1 MSQTI
6 ITLAFEQWKAQ
17 QAVSGAPVLL
27 DGFVLAN
34 VPGLDPAAPINRSE
48 GLPPAAQI
56 VHRQDVS
63 QAGVINENAVA
74 YSVTLGADVGDFA
87 FNWIGLINKAT
98 NTVAMIVHAPV
109 QQKVKN
115 AAGQQG
121 NVLTRS
127 FVMEYN
133 GAQAETQIT
142 TPAETW
148 QIDFTARL
156 GGVDERQRV
165 ENVDIYGAAAF
176 FDNGYLVT
184 KSGSSYSIAPGVGY
198 VAGLRTQL
206 AASQP
211 LTVTTK
217 PVKVWLDVCFK
228 GTLTSVWGV
237 ETAIKVAVTLADYV
251 ADGRQHYVFA
261 VASIDAA
268 GTVTDLRPKGSLADQ
283 SGASAYARKD
293 RNLSD
298 LDNIPKAREALKLK
312 GAALLDVGAAAGMV
326 AAGDDSRIVNAVPN
340 KRKINGHPLT
350 DDFDI
355 TASDVKALAVT
366 SVRALP
372 NPSAG
377 NVGNANDLPTN
388 SVSFVYSTA
397 PNSPELTGTLL
408 DFAGGANDY
417 NIQLAASYSGGSK
430 FKFRTK
436 NGDPSSKVWNPWYEF
451 YHTGNKPTASDV
463 NAIPD
468 GLSGSGTNAPA
479 WNAKSG
485 LYLLQMDGSSQM
497 VVHLCSGVG
506 STRALQIKADYR
518 NRSISYRS
526 SRDGFGFESDWSD
539 FYTTTNKPS
548 AADVGALSTGG
559 GAMTG
564 AITGVYKE
572 SSSWADQYS
581 TKAPFYD
588 DYTSTAG
595 SAYRPVI
602 KQRAT
607 TTGNSWAF
615 SMGTL
620 VSGGALSWH
629 LHIRGSSGLDINHR
643 WATDGN
649 YYAPNQ
655 VIPANYANLDARYL
669 VKSSAVQGVRLSG
682 RTYIGGR
689 GGTLRAPAGCVFT
702 AIGDFGADDG
712 YGEYSALQV
721 NINGTWATVSG
732 P

>member
-127 FVMEYN
+127 FVMEYS

-211 LTVTTK
+211 LTLNTK

-237 ETAIKVAVTLADYV
+237 ETVIKVAASLADYV

-293 RNLSD
+293 MNLSD
-298 LDNIPKAREALKLK
+298 LDSIPKAREALKLK
-312 GAALLDVGAAAGMV
+312 GASLLDVGTAAGTV
-326 AAGDDSRIVNAVPN
+326 AAGDDPRIVNAVPN
-340 KRKINGHPLT
+340 TRKINGHQLNG
-350 DDFDI
+350 DFDI
-355 TASDVKALAVT
+355 TAGDVKALAVT
-366 SVRALP
+366 TVRAQI
-372 NPSAG
+372 NPSTG
-377 NVGNANDLPTN
+377 NVGDTNDLPAN
-388 SVSFVYSTA
+388 SASFVYENV
-397 PNSPELTGTLL
+397 PNSPPFTGSLL
-408 DFAGGANDY
+408 DFSGLGGGYNVQIAARYAN
-417 NIQLAASYSGGSK
+417 QGERVA
-430 FKFRTK
+430 FRTR
-436 NGDPSSKVWNPWYEF
+436 NGDAKSWNTWHEF
-451 YHTGNKPTASDV
+451 YHTGNKP
-463 NAIPD
+463 
-468 GLSGSGTNAPA
+468 AP
-479 WNAKSG
+479 G
-485 LYLLQMDGSSQM
+485 
-497 VVHLCSGVG
+497 
-506 STRALQIKADYR
+506 
-518 NRSISYRS
+518 
-526 SRDGFGFESDWSD
+526 
-539 FYTTTNKPS
+539 
-548 AADVGALSTGG
+548 DVGALPVNAPELTVNLNTLGHPTASIGLYFQGYSAAATAANNYPATEAGSLLVTRAAYGCQQEYTGFSTGRKFVRGLTANWNGSGPWGPWKEYLLTSGNAASATKLQAARTINGVAFDGTGNISISASAVGAYTKAESDARFSPLVPGLNAVGAYVMAISSSGNVGPGSNVAGSSLRASTADGLGGG
-559 GAMTG
+559 GALPGTWRCMG
-564 AITGVYKE
+564 NM
-572 SSSWADQYS
+572 
-581 TKAPFYD
+581 
-588 DYTSTAG
+588 
-595 SAYRPVI
+595 
-602 KQRAT
+602 T
-607 TTGNSWAF
+607 TTNDAHRT
-615 SMGTL
+615 TL
-620 VSGGALSWH
+620 WLRVS
-629 LHIRGSSGLDINHR
+629 
-643 WATDGN
+643 
-649 YYAPNQ
+649 
-655 VIPANYANLDARYL
+655 
-669 VKSSAVQGVRLSG
+669 
-682 RTYIGGR
+682 
-689 GGTLRAPAGCVFT
+689 
-702 AIGDFGADDG
+702 
-712 YGEYSALQV
+712 
-721 NINGTWATVSG
+721 
-732 P
+732 